1 VNDRL
6 ALSDPR
12 RDLSEHLLRSR
23 EAKGLTWSIVA
34 RLAYLTVGIV
44 LTLSLAQSQTELVG
58 TLVLLAIGAAL
69 ASYCLLLTRR
79 EERLRFVGLAGVGYD
94 LLALAAF
101 PIAWY
106 YAAGGSQIAPG
117 LLMKNELFPVA
128 MMLLIINSVALK
140 PLYPAI
146 MTLGAV
152 SIHLA
157 VLWVTL
163 SDPRLVLTRDDFE
176 HFMGPAVNPGLFV
189 GRILALLLAG
199 SFLVLL
205 TRAARQTIQD
215 VVELEESH
223 LRIREEQ
230 ARMIWEGKMS
240 ALSSLVAG
248 IAHEMNTPLGA
259 LETSTTIIERCTGRL
274 AESLD
279 TGSTDGPHDRGA
291 WQRNLKHM
299 TDSAGLMR
307 QATTRLAG
315 LVVSVRGFA
324 RLDEEETQ
332 RADLRAGID
341 SALALIPDS
350 TKGAVEV
357 IKDYRNS
364 PPIHCR
370 PKELNQVFMT
380 LLTNAF
386 EAMGGSGFLRIELDT
401 VGGELR
407 VELSDTGKGM
417 SQQQMDSLFEIGFRK
432 GKGRVSMGL
441 GLATA
446 RAVVQR
452 HGGTLS
458 VRSEIGKGSRFV
470 VLLPI
475 HGHEV

>member
-1 VNDRL
+1 LNDRL
-6 ALSDPR
+6 PLSDPR
-12 RDLSEHLLRSR
+12 RDLGERLLRSR

-34 RLAYLTVGIV
+34 RLAYLIVGTV
-44 LTLSLAQSQTELVG
+44 LTLYLAQSKTELIG
-58 TLVLLAIGAAL
+58 TLVLLAGGAAL
-69 ASYCLLLTRR
+69 ASYCLFLARR
-79 EERLRFVGLAGVGYD
+79 EERLRFVGLAGVSYD

-101 PIAWY
+101 PIAWHY
-106 YAAGGSQIAPG
+106 SAGGSQIAPG
-117 LLMKNELFPVA
+117 LLMKNELFAIA
-128 MMLLIINSVALK
+128 MMLLIINSVGLK

-146 MTLGAV
+146 MALGAV

-157 VLWVTL
+157 VFWVTL
-163 SDPRLVLTRDDFE
+163 SDPRLVLTRGALE
-176 HFMGPAVNPGLFV
+176 HFMGPAVNPGFFV
-189 GRILALLLAG
+189 ARMLALLLAG

-205 TRAARQTIQD
+205 TRAARQTIHD

-230 ARMIWEGKMS
+230 ARMIWEGKMT

-274 AESLD
+274 AESLNP
-279 TGSTDGPHDRGA
+279 GSIDGPHDRGA
-291 WQRNLKHM
+291 WQSTLKHL

-315 LVVSVRGFA
+315 LVVSVKGFA
-324 RLDEEETQ
+324 RLDEAETQ

-341 SALALIPDS
+341 SALSLIPDS

-357 IKDYRNS
+357 IKDYRNA
-364 PPIHCR
+364 PPIDCR

-380 LLTNAF
+380 LLMNAF
-386 EAMGGSGFLRIELDT
+386 EAMSGSGSLRIGMDT
-401 VGGELR
+401 ADGRLR
-407 VELSDTGKGM
+407 VEISDTGKGM
-417 SQQQMDSLFEIGFRK
+417 SQQQMDNLFEIGFHK

-458 VRSEIGKGSRFV
+458 VRSELGKGSRFV
-470 VLLPI
+470 VSLPI
-475 HGHEV
+475 RGHS